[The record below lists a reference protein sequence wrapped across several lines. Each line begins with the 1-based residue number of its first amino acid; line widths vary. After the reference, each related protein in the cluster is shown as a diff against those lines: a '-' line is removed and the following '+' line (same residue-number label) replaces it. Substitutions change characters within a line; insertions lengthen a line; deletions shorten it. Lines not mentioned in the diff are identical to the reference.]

1 VISCSQPKYT
11 LILKTSS
18 DGDPDTALLH
28 FMWPTIL
35 LVGNPMAWGLTTIYL
50 VLLLILLALT
60 AIVAGS
66 EVAFFSLDAKQINH
80 LKINNKGVNR
90 TIVHL
95 LERPQKLLATILIAN
110 SFLSIGIIITTNL
123 LLNQLIAFDTL
134 FVGNILLQNFV
145 KVFVQVVLVTFLL
158 VLFGEVMPKVYAMQN
173 NMRMSTICAPIINV
187 LQVALGPVSGLLA
200 RSSAL
205 LEKNINNKRNNI
217 SDEDVEHAIEIAVGN
232 ASLEEK
238 NIYKGIVRL
247 RSTTVKQIMK
257 SRLDISAIPSNLAFS
272 DVQSSALEIGYS
284 RIPVYDQSL
293 DQIKGILHTKDL
305 LAYTDQGIAD
315 WQGLVKA
322 PIFVPENKLC
332 NDLLKEFQ
340 RKRLHM
346 AIVVDE
352 FGGTSGLVTLE
363 DVMEEVVG
371 DIRDEFDEDDAEI
384 KQISDNTFLCEG
396 KASINDLGRS
406 MNINPDEFEIMRGES
421 DTVAGLVLEILGK
434 FPQLNQR
441 VQHQRFVFTVTELEK
456 MRIKR
461 VKVELLP
468 HELHTALH

>member
-1 VISCSQPKYT
+1 

-18 DGDPDTALLH
+18 DEDPDTPLTY
-28 FMWPTIL
+28 FFWPTL
-35 LVGNPMAWGLTTIYL
+35 LLAGGTAAWGLTTIYI

-60 AIVAGS
+60 AVVAGS
-66 EVAFFSLDAKQINH
+66 EVAFFSLDAKQINN

-123 LLNQLIAFDTL
+123 LLGQIIDFESLFIGNQL
-134 FVGNILLQNFV
+134 LQSFA
-145 KVFVQVVLVTFLL
+145 KVFIQVVLVTFLL

-173 NMRMSTICAPIINV
+173 NMRMSTICAPIINL
-187 LQVALGPVSGLLA
+187 LQIVLGPVSGLLA

-217 SDEDVEHAIEIAVGN
+217 SDADVEHAIEIAVGN

-257 SRLDISAIPSNLAFS
+257 SRLDISAIPSNLKFAN
-272 DVQSSALEIGYS
+272 VQTSALDIGYS
-284 RIPVYDQSL
+284 RIPVYEQNL

-305 LAYTDQGIAD
+305 LQYTEEGIAD
-315 WQGLVKA
+315 WQSLIKV
-322 PIFVPENKLC
+322 PLFVPENKLC
-332 NDLLKEFQ
+332 NDLLTEFQ

-384 KQISDNTFLCEG
+384 KQVSDNTFVCEG
-396 KASINDLGRS
+396 KASINDLARS
-406 MNINPDEFEIMRGES
+406 MNINPDEFDVIRGES

-434 FPQLNQR
+434 FPQINER
-441 VQHQRFVFTVTELEK
+441 ITHHRFAFTVTELEK

-461 VKVELLP
+461 VKVELLVT
-468 HELHTALH
+468 ENIASV